1 MSLKWGDQEQ
11 SAHFIVQGPQI
22 GETMAGQRPER
33 SLTMAGQRPERS
45 LTRAEAVDYVLFD
58 GALVRSI

>member
-11 SAHFIVQGPQI
+11 SAHVIVQGPQI
-22 GETMAGQRPER
+22 GE
-33 SLTMAGQRPERS
+33 TMAGQRPERS